1 MGKDEKER
9 GLRAILNFG
18 HTLGHALESHLK
30 YSSKLNHG
38 EAVIIGMMAASKVS
52 AKLGFLSKAELKKIS
67 NLYVELHLNHSIKK
81 YLNLRQLLNFSK
93 IMKKD
98 KKNNSN
104 RINLILLKKIGKAL
118 IYKTTLEK
126 TLIPFIRNELINA

>member
-1 MGKDEKER
+1 
-9 GLRAILNFG
+9 
-18 HTLGHALESHLK
+18 
-30 YSSKLNHG
+30 
-38 EAVIIGMMAASKVS
+38 
-52 AKLGFLSKAELKKIS
+52 
-67 NLYVELHLNHSIKK
+67 LYVELHLNHSIKK

-93 IMKKD
+93 IMMKD